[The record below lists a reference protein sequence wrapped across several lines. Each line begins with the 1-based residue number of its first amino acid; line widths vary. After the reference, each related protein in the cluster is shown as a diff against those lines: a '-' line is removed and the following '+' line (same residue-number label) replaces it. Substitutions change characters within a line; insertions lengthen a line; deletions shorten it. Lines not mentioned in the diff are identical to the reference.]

1 MIGGYTICIQSDFSS
16 NNRRMEKITV
26 SNLLDSNL
34 VIVQIRSCDYKKSH
48 VGRNIPHSLPPLTR
62 LSKQFKKVS
71 SQWQK

>member
-1 MIGGYTICIQSDFSS
+1 
-16 NNRRMEKITV
+16 MEKITV